1 MLSYI
6 SAYTF
11 ACTILKMYNV
21 MYLKCCFVYHK
32 LLYMYRYFVLPVAA
46 TAEQLVVKGQNHG
59 AVDPTVHGGWTERL
73 RDNNQA
79 G

>member
-1 MLSYI
+1 MSCYFVLPVRTGI
-6 SAYTF
+6 LILVTC
-11 ACTILKMYNV
+11 CTY
-21 MYLKCCFVYHK
+21 CCFVM
-32 LLYMYRYFVLPVAA
+32 LYMYCYFVLPVAA

-73 RDNNQA
+73 RDNNRA

>member
-1 MLSYI
+1 M
-6 SAYTF
+6 
-11 ACTILKMYNV
+11 
-21 MYLKCCFVYHK
+21 
-32 LLYMYRYFVLPVAA
+32 LYMYMYCYLLLPVAA

-73 RDNNQA
+73 GDNNRA